1 MWKSNYITSSMMMSL
16 AMAVD
21 MRTLNESILAQVTD
35 CNAEASVGNG
45 ATVRYEGN
53 VEMAPENVPLTS
65 VQDALA

>member
-35 CNAEASVGNG
+35 CNAEVSIGNG

-53 VEMAPENVPLTS
+53 EEMAPENVPVTS
-65 VQDALA
+65 VQDSLA

>member
-35 CNAEASVGNG
+35 CNAEVSIGNG

-53 VEMAPENVPLTS
+53 EEMAPENVPVTS
-65 VQDALA
+65 VQDSLS